1 MADEQTAVLRRFNR
15 TYTQRIGALDES
27 FLGTGRPL
35 GPSRLLFEIGS
46 SDGTGATVRELRDR
60 LGLDSGYL
68 SRLLRALEADDL
80 VVVRPDPDDRRRR
93 RVTLSR
99 RGRTA
104 WRRLDER
111 SEDLAERLVAPLSE
125 RQRERLTEA
134 LATADRLVRAA
145 TVRLEETAPTDRRAV
160 AAMAAYFEEI
170 GERFGFEP
178 GDAWQHDA
186 ASMAAPDGLFVVA
199 TSDGEPVACGGVQR
213 LPDGA
218 AEVKRMWVHDSW
230 RGAGLGARVLRH
242 LEDLARARGHA
253 VVRLDTNDTLVEAI
267 AMYERAGYRSIERYN
282 DNEWARCWFE
292 KSLRDR
298 HGLIARAAKRRQGT
312 TVASL
317 QGAVS

>member
-46 SDGTGATVRELRDR
+46 GDGAGATVRELRDR

-68 SRLLRALEADDL
+68 SRLLRALETDDL

-104 WRRLDER
+104 WRRLDDR
-111 SEDLAERLVAPLSE
+111 SEELAERLVAPLSQ

-145 TVRLEETAPTDRRAV
+145 TVRLDETGPTDPRAV
-160 AAMAAYFEEI
+160 AAMAAYFAEI
-170 GERFGFEP
+170 GDRFGFEP

-186 ASMAAPDGLFVVA
+186 ASMAAPDGFFVVA

-218 AEVKRMWVHDSW
+218 AEVKRMWVHDDW
-230 RGAGLGARVLRH
+230 RGAGLGARLLRH
-242 LEDLARARGHA
+242 LEDRARARGHA

-267 AMYERAGYRSIERYN
+267 AMYERAGYRSIARYN

-292 KSLRDR
+292 KRL
-298 HGLIARAAKRRQGT
+298 
-312 TVASL
+312 
-317 QGAVS
+317 

>member
-15 TYTQRIGALDES
+15 TFTQRIGALDES
-27 FLGTGRPL
+27 FLGTGRAL

-46 SDGTGATVRELRDR
+46 GDGTGATVRELRDR

-68 SRLLRALEADDL
+68 SRLLRALETDNL
-80 VVVRPDPDDRRRR
+80 VVVRPDQDDRRRR

-99 RGRTA
+99 RGRAA
-104 WRRLDER
+104 WRRLDDR
-111 SEDLAERLVAPLSE
+111 SEELAERLVAPLSQ

-145 TVRLEETAPTDRRAV
+145 TVRLDETAPTDPRAV
-160 AAMAAYFEEI
+160 AAMAAYFAEI
-170 GERFGFEP
+170 GDRFGFET

-186 ASMAAPDGLFVVA
+186 ASMAAPDGFFVVA

-218 AEVKRMWVHDSW
+218 AEVKRMWVHDDW
-230 RGAGLGARVLRH
+230 RGAGLGARLLRH
-242 LEDLARARGHA
+242 LEERARARGHA

-292 KSLRDR
+292 TRL
-298 HGLIARAAKRRQGT
+298 
-312 TVASL
+312 
-317 QGAVS
+317 